1 MGRLRIR
8 MESDL
13 VRSPSLEEAVKK
25 FSAPSPR
32 AFRHNQYKEPILPI
46 ELVFMVSQV
55 QCPSSSL
62 VQDNQISKYTMEPI
76 QSQDIHSQA
85 VGIDV
90 SAETLQARLGLSKSD
105 RELSYSQSRRF
116 PNSEDGYRQLTK
128 WVRSKGADLQQC
140 WFVMEATGVYY
151 EQLAYW
157 LHQAGRQVCV
167 LVASRAYHWAQSL
180 PIKSKTDQIDARLL
194 ARYGLERRPRRW
206 QPPGQRLR
214 DIKLLL
220 RERQQ
225 LKNQRTQLKNRRH
238 AARQSWDH
246 PASSLR
252 RLAEHI
258 EQINAYI
265 TQIDQQLRQLWQ
277 SEQAL
282 SEAIRRIG
290 QITGLGPQS
299 VLKVV
304 AETNGFALIRNRNQ
318 LASYAGLDVALDQS
332 GTRQGRPISQNREM
346 STFGGPCICRLFAPA
361 SITVLCRLST
371 NG

>member
-1 MGRLRIR
+1 M
-8 MESDL
+8 
-13 VRSPSLEEAVKK
+13 
-25 FSAPSPR
+25 APSPR

-46 ELVFMVSQV
+46 ELVLLVSQV

-76 QSQDIHSQA
+76 QSQDIHSRA
-85 VGIDV
+85 VGSDV

-128 WVRSKGADLQQC
+128 WVRSKGATAAVLVCYGSDRRV
-140 WFVMEATGVYY
+140 F

-167 LVASRAYHWAQSL
+167 LVASRGL
-180 PIKSKTDQIDARLL
+180 PLGPEPAVKSKTDQIDARLL

-206 QPPGQRLR
+206 QPSGQRLR

-246 PASSLR
+246 PAVACGGWRAYRADQRVYHPDRPTVGGPVGVRSGPVRGDPACWTDYRVGPAERAEGRCRNQWVCPDSESQPAGLLR
-252 RLAEHI
+252 R
-258 EQINAYI
+258 
-265 TQIDQQLRQLWQ
+265 
-277 SEQAL
+277 
-282 SEAIRRIG
+282 
-290 QITGLGPQS
+290 TGCSSGP
-299 VLKVV
+299 V
-304 AETNGFALIRNRNQ
+304 
-318 LASYAGLDVALDQS
+318 
-332 GTRQGRPISQNREM
+332 GRPRG
-346 STFGGPCICRLFAPA
+346 GGPYLEAGQCPPSA
-361 SITVLCRLST
+361 
-371 NG
+371 G